1 VADDP
6 NLPGQ
11 ARDDRARE
19 AALHDMVG
27 QGTLA
32 LGAAVTTKTSR
43 EAEILAAAG
52 RIFREKGYH
61 GTSVRDIAEA
71 VGLLKGS
78 LYHYIRSKDE
88 LLARLFEGLLEDT
101 VRELEAIV
109 VREMTAE
116 ARLRAMVR
124 AYAAAVMANHDAVG
138 LYLREWRSLPPAELA
153 GLGARRRRM
162 RTLFT
167 DVITDGAR
175 ARAFAAGDARIAALA
190 ILGSCNWVYEW
201 YRPKGRLGPDAIAD
215 ELADRA
221 VRSLRP

>member
-1 VADDP
+1 MKAVKP
-6 NLPGQ
+6 KG
-11 ARDDRARE
+11 ARE
-19 AALHDMVG
+19 D
-27 QGTLA
+27 
-32 LGAAVTTKTSR
+32 
-43 EAEILAAAG
+43 EILAAAG

-61 GTSVRDIAEA
+61 ATSVRDIADA

-109 VREMTAE
+109 AREATAE

-138 LYLREWRSLPPAELA
+138 LYLREWRSLPPAQLA
-153 GLGARRRRM
+153 SLGSRRRRM
-162 RTLFT
+162 RALFT
-167 DVITDGAR
+167 EVIDDGVR
-175 ARAFAAGDARIAALA
+175 AGRFAAREPRIAALA
-190 ILGSCNWVYEW
+190 ILGSCNWIYEW
-201 YRPKGRLGPDAIAD
+201 YRPRGRLSAAAIAD
-215 ELADRA
+215 ELSERA